1 MVGDDKERK
10 MVKRSL
16 VFLFGLAFALATQP
30 ALAASLSATAPS
42 TVGVGETFSVDV
54 MLDQAGGEM
63 ASLFEGQIELRG
75 VAVAIDAFSPG
86 GTSGFG
92 PTWPNA
98 AGNIVDTR
106 ALMSLTSNNTGGSR
120 LLASLSVLAGDV
132 AGMLEVVVP
141 DAFAQGDLD
150 VPPFVVDIPIDNLG
164 AVLASIEVM
173 GIPEPGTTILLGLG
187 LASLVLYGRRRG
199 EE

>member
-120 LLASLSVLAGDV
+120 
-132 AGMLEVVVP
+132 
-141 DAFAQGDLD
+141 FAQGDLD